1 MYNLISKRVELLNS
15 SLISY
20 SGLTVKA
27 QLYNLN
33 GKIIWEKSDKC
44 DALSNTV
51 SPMFEIVKPT
61 GIYGAY
67 FLKLTLFNKNVQLT
81 DNIYWLTTKDKDY
94 SQLEQLPATKPKT
107 SLQLNKEGGNYTGT
121 LELAAFDNISFFN
134 RVKVFDKR
142 TGKRILPVHYSD
154 NYVTLMPGDKKII
167 KFEFS
172 SSIDQQDVQVFL
184 DSWTSDRMEIS
195 VKMNRSLREP

>member
-1 MYNLISKRVELLNS
+1 
-15 SLISY
+15 
-20 SGLTVKA
+20 
-27 QLYNLN
+27 
-33 GKIIWEKSDKC
+33 
-44 DALSNTV
+44 
-51 SPMFEIVKPT
+51 MFEIVKPT